1 LFDAKLQHRSNEIT
15 EDMYQQISIHTN
27 ELMEHIN
34 LEKSEINNVKT
45 RLTQQTLENN
55 AISTV
60 SDAESAVREMPATES
75 ALQQQEQQE
84 QQEGSV
90 SRQSIAPQRIVGKNV
105 TSSAAAEEKPV
116 ETHADEVDNKETS
129 WLNQVIP
136 NNS

>member
-1 LFDAKLQHRSNEIT
+1 
-15 EDMYQQISIHTN
+15 
-27 ELMEHIN
+27 MEHIN

-84 QQEGSV
+84 GSV

-105 TSSAAAEEKPV
+105 TSSAAAAEEKPV
-116 ETHADEVDNKETS
+116 ETHADDVDNKETS

>member
-1 LFDAKLQHRSNEIT
+1 
-15 EDMYQQISIHTN
+15 
-27 ELMEHIN
+27 MEHIN

-75 ALQQQEQQE
+75 ALQQQQ

-90 SRQSIAPQRIVGKNV
+90 SRQSIDPPQIVGKNA
-105 TSSAAAEEKPV
+105 TSSAAEEKSV
-116 ETHADEVDNKETS
+116 ETHADDVDNKDPS